1 MWALSRNIDLVFNV
15 FFCIPLLYTM
25 YRMSPTYILSWWM
38 LSSLSSQIDNDPSS
52 LWGAADML
60 AVQWIVKFLHL
71 SSHKNK
77 VICCSASQKLLSF
90 PVFTYRV
97 LFTLVHF
104 SSCVSGFCQV
114 LKTML
119 NCSVRLEFRQTSSSN
134 TLNEKKN
141 ILVGYCP
148 IHPSHDCNCIYL
160 YPKSKSRIGM

>member
-1 MWALSRNIDLVFNV
+1 MWALSRNRPSIQRIFLHP
-15 FFCIPLLYTM
+15 IIT
-25 YRMSPTYILSWWM
+25 RMNPTYILSWWM

-134 TLNEKKN
+134 TLNEKKKFSRVLPN
-141 ILVGYCP
+141 SPFPWLQLHLP
-148 IHPSHDCNCIYL
+148 IPSQVQ
-160 YPKSKSRIGM
+160 K

>member
-1 MWALSRNIDLVFNV
+1 MNNAIINRYVPNYLISSNIMWALSRNIDLVFNV
-15 FFCIPLLYTM
+15 FFASHYSKLGM

-38 LSSLSSQIDNDPSS
+38 LSSLSSQIDNDPSL

-134 TLNEKKN
+134 TLDE
-141 ILVGYCP
+141 
-148 IHPSHDCNCIYL
+148 
-160 YPKSKSRIGM
+160 

>member
-25 YRMSPTYILSWWM
+25 YRMNPTYILSWWM

-97 LFTLVHF
+97 PFHSGSFLVLCFRFLSSFKNNVELFREAWIPTDFFFQHTEWKKKYF
-104 SSCVSGFCQV
+104 SRVLPNSPFPWLQLHLPIPSQV
-114 LKTML
+114 QK
-119 NCSVRLEFRQTSSSN
+119 
-134 TLNEKKN
+134 
-141 ILVGYCP
+141 
-148 IHPSHDCNCIYL
+148 
-160 YPKSKSRIGM
+160 